1 MNEFRFFGQQI
12 RPIVYSK
19 NEVKKTTHQLV
30 LVGRYGRE
38 NRLGKDVGAEL
49 FRFQVAEGS
58 VVAFDATHQ
67 VHSRLVPVHRV
78 QHNL

>member
-12 RPIVYSK
+12 RPIVFSK

-49 FRFQVAEGS
+49 AVGTSS
-58 VVAFDATHQ
+58 VPAPTKSA
-67 VHSRLVPVHRV
+67 
-78 QHNL
+78 